1 MFRGDKLTSFLLWQR
16 CSVVSAFSDFWN
28 FVMVAFIEWYIFV
41 LVFSDGPILKVTGE
55 FEEKKTY
62 DSMYSPVLNIC
73 QLSNSSLSVQ
83 DLVSANCKVFSYKI
97 LQGHWWTTFLFRNKS
112 IIFEITA
119 KSIVIKVW
127 CILNIQH
134 DYIYLHNPPLSWFCY
149 KLGQNLSMFL
159 MCVCCFFSVSE
170 RLISCGHFSGFEFLS
185 DQLFAIIGFTDVSAK
200 RRSV

>member
-1 MFRGDKLTSFLLWQR
+1 MFSWQVCLPQRSDFVWLLYVQNHAYNAFTWLNDFLGRYMFRGDQLTSFLLWQR
-16 CSVVSAFSDFWN
+16 CSVVRAFSDFWN

-62 DSMYSPVLNIC
+62 DSMYSPVLNMC

-134 DYIYLHNPPLSWFCY
+134 DYIYC
-149 KLGQNLSMFL
+149 
-159 MCVCCFFSVSE
+159 
-170 RLISCGHFSGFEFLS
+170 
-185 DQLFAIIGFTDVSAK
+185 IIHP
-200 RRSV
+200 